1 VFDHGTDLYISDR
14 LAQPQTTRLKCAAKR
29 SFDIIVGVTMLVL
42 FAPLML
48 LISAMIVYHDGWGVF
63 YGHKRVGRNG
73 RQFNCLKFRTMVKDA
88 DARLAHIL
96 ETDPTARAE
105 WDTIRKLRNDPR
117 IIPGIGHRLRKLS
130 LDELPQIINVIR
142 GDMSIVGSRP
152 VTREELVRYGAA
164 ARLYTRMR
172 PGLTGP
178 WQVGSRSDAT
188 YDARIEMDIAYF
200 QDWTL
205 LNDIRITAK
214 TALMVLSGRSPGAY

>member
-1 VFDHGTDLYISDR
+1 
-14 LAQPQTTRLKCAAKR
+14 
-29 SFDIIVGVTMLVL
+29 MLVL

-48 LISAMIVYHDGWGVF
+48 LIAALIVYHDGWGVF
-63 YGHKRVGRNG
+63 YAHKRVGRNG

-88 DARLAHIL
+88 DERLARIL
-96 ETDPTARAE
+96 ASDPGARAE
-105 WDTIRKLRNDPR
+105 WETFQKLRDDPR
-117 IIPGIGHRLRKLS
+117 VIPGIGHRLRRLS
-130 LDELPQIINVIR
+130 LDELPQILNVIR

-152 VTREELVRYGAA
+152 VTRDELVRYGAA
-164 ARLYTRMR
+164 AQLYTQMR

-200 QDWTL
+200 RDWTL
-205 LNDIRITAK
+205 LSDIRITAK